1 MREIVPRFIGV
12 VVVVVVVVVESKSKS
27 VPLLELEEIGLRG
40 SWFKAVASDVWSF
53 VLLRFD
59 FRFRSTPF
67 SLSSSAKG
75 EGKVARAEGE
85 AEVALERL
93 ALARAG
99 EEKDA
104 DAGAAAAFSSSSS
117 AAMGAEETMLVFS
130 PWVERRD
137 FFFCSFSLLEPF
149 FLFFELRGGG
159 FKADLFS
166 LSSSA
171 GGEGEVARAE
181 GEAEVALGSSALA
194 RAGEEKDAD
203 AGAAA
208 AFSSSSSAAMGAG
221 ETMSAWGG
229 GLGGLLRFRSA
240 LVLSWLRLFIF
251 LLPELRC
258 AGGGQFSLFSS
269 ATEKDA
275 AADEGGSLG
284 AAESPSATYP
294 LPSRFSISNR
304 LWPELFDSIY
314 GWQVCFKIET
324 VC

>member
-1 MREIVPRFIGV
+1 M
-12 VVVVVVVVVESKSKS
+12 
-27 VPLLELEEIGLRG
+27 
-40 SWFKAVASDVWSF
+40 
-53 VLLRFD
+53 
-59 FRFRSTPF
+59 
-67 SLSSSAKG
+67 
-75 EGKVARAEGE
+75 ARAEGE

-104 DAGAAAAFSSSSS
+104 DAGAASAFSSSSS
-117 AAMGAEETMLVFS
+117 AAMGAE
-130 PWVERRD
+130 
-137 FFFCSFSLLEPF
+137 
-149 FLFFELRGGG
+149 
-159 FKADLFS
+159 
-166 LSSSA
+166 
-171 GGEGEVARAE
+171 
-181 GEAEVALGSSALA
+181 
-194 RAGEEKDAD
+194 
-203 AGAAA
+203 
-208 AFSSSSSAAMGAG
+208 

-240 LVLSWLRLFIF
+240 LVLLAWLRLFIF